1 MLLWPGL
8 GRMEATFL
16 SPWEA
21 RPPCTGA
28 VLVLKTC
35 MAQTFSSQH
44 AAQHRA
50 AGHRC
55 RTSPTKQ
62 CVLSHPS
69 REPKDSGLLT
79 KENRA
84 GFLLLPSELLPAG
97 LLALWPLLHPP
108 LPGKGFALKAETDPS
123 TRSSLGAAGLSR
135 EKGALLWGG
144 WGGGGMAPRHLG
156 GTGTTFSCIRS
167 FPSQL
172 WRLLA
177 SLTAGYVS

>member
-1 MLLWPGL
+1 MRQRCAHGSCDLPRLALRQAPVAFLAGAICLRPATVSPALLPNEASSTCPHQLSFVL

-21 RPPCTGA
+21 RPPCAGA

-35 MAQTFSSQH
+35 LAQTFSSQH
-44 AAQHRA
+44 TAQHQA

-84 GFLLLPSELLPAG
+84 GFPLLPSELLPAG
-97 LLALWPLLHPP
+97 LLGLWPLFH
-108 LPGKGFALKAETDPS
+108 LPFQA
-123 TRSSLGAAGLSR
+123 R
-135 EKGALLWGG
+135 ALL
-144 WGGGGMAPRHLG
+144 
-156 GTGTTFSCIRS
+156 
-167 FPSQL
+167 
-172 WRLLA
+172 
-177 SLTAGYVS
+177 